1 MYTKLEKLLPPG
13 TSPERLTQA
22 TATCHQVGIDKP
34 QDLASIT
41 GSGNTIL
48 FTSRS
53 AVSRIGEMNVSQPAP
68 SIQQTMQQMQQF
80 DQQHEQHHVKSHS
93 QQAQA
98 NTQSQQGQTPV
109 GR

>member
-1 MYTKLEKLLPPG
+1 MYTELEKLLPAG
-13 TSPERLTQA
+13 KSPERLTQA

-34 QDLASIT
+34 RDLASII

-53 AVSRIGEMNVSQPAP
+53 AVCQIGEMNIGQPAP
-68 SIQQTMQQMQQF
+68 SIQQTMQQVRQF
-80 DQQHEQHHVKSHS
+80 DQQHEQHHVQSHS
-93 QQAQA
+93 QQARA
-98 NTQSQQGQTPV
+98 NAQSQQGQAPV